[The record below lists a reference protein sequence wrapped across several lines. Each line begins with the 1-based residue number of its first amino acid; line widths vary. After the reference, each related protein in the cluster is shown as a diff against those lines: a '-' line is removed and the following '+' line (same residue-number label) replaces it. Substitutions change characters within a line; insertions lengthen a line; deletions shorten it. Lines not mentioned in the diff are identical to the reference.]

1 MAVPHLL
8 FANMEDLIEDVLARG
23 VSGRAITE
31 GYIFIF
37 GEGVK
42 EGWNFFKNETLNV
55 QEQAIPMPKVEL
67 AG

>member
-1 MAVPHLL
+1 MCWLEV
-8 FANMEDLIEDVLARG
+8 
-23 VSGRAITE
+23 VSGRVITE

-37 GEGVK
+37 GEGVM

-55 QEQAIPMPKVEL
+55 QEQAIPMLKAEL